1 MTEQRPV
8 ELYTNSTNVKDSIG
22 FISQLSRR
30 WLSTGE
36 KRDETGD
43 ESGRGGSG
51 ERGWGG
57 GVGGV
62 SSFRRKLYQP
72 FIMRQCWNK

>member
-8 ELYTNSTNVKDSIG
+8 ELYTYSTNVKDSIG

-30 WLSTGE
+30 WLSTGKK
-36 KRDETGD
+36 KRRD
-43 ESGRGGSG
+43 
-51 ERGWGG
+51 GG
-57 GVGGV
+57 GKREGWVGGAGGGGV